1 MTAPSNGVS
10 DEIRD
15 RDIQR
20 SRQRIR
26 RVLKT
31 RTSREVADAIGCTT
45 YSVRNWELGKCA
57 MTPKYAARVQALI
70 REDPVDQG
78 EVDTLIELTSGL
90 TVRQKLALAK
100 ALVMDAMSAI
110 D

>member
-1 MTAPSNGVS
+1 
-10 DEIRD
+10 
-15 RDIQR
+15 
-20 SRQRIR
+20 
-26 RVLKT
+26 
-31 RTSREVADAIGCTT
+31 
-45 YSVRNWELGKCA
+45 

-70 REDPVDQG
+70 REDPADQG

-100 ALVMDAMSAI
+100 ALVMDAMSSI